1 MCVIIQN
8 FSKIGQEILKILQFF
23 DFQDV
28 CLPSAILDFQ
38 ILIFLVAHQIGR
50 PNMHRHAKFHQNR
63 SNDCRDITFNV
74 FQNGGRPPS
83 FIFKID
89 FLNNSQG
96 SEGQCAP
103 ACKISQKS
111 VKPQL
116 TYSNLSIFSRWRPSA
131 ILDLWGKFWNDPQ

>member
-63 SNDCRDITFNV
+63 SKGSSDIAFNV
-74 FQNGGRPPS
+74 FQNGCHPTS
-83 FIFKID
+83 WILKNLIF
-89 FLNNSQG
+89 
-96 SEGQCAP
+96 
-103 ACKISQKS
+103 
-111 VKPQL
+111 
-116 TYSNLSIFSRWRPSA
+116 
-131 ILDLWGKFWNDPQ
+131 